1 MQDLVLPEGYGWEMT
16 DGLYKRQAFKTIN
29 NKVVL
34 KKKNYNNNKSA
45 LASNWPQIPWNAKKT
60 KSPMMYK
67 IIHELFE
74 LFPIIQGNTN
84 T

>member
-34 KKKNYNNNKSA
+34 EKKITIIIKAPWPRIGLKS
-45 LASNWPQIPWNAKKT
+45 LETRRKL
-60 KSPMMYK
+60 SP
-67 IIHELFE
+67 
-74 LFPIIQGNTN
+74 P
-84 T
+84 